1 MCKHWGVESHDMS
14 GLLGE
19 ITEILQCRY
28 IQLLIYCNWVIHIE
42 QQLFMDFN
50 LEHVLVNDA
59 GIQNEQL
66 ILTWLVPEQA
76 HMLPVCSQL
85 RHGTLLQTSAPEH

>member
-1 MCKHWGVESHDMS
+1 MNMS

-19 ITEILQCRY
+19 ITEILQIRY

-59 GIQNEQL
+59 GI
-66 ILTWLVPEQA
+66 
-76 HMLPVCSQL
+76 
-85 RHGTLLQTSAPEH
+85 